1 MSRREL
7 LRRTS
12 EAEARRGMTAVATG
26 RLLASSGYGR
36 TKGLETLLD
45 YARVKSI
52 SVALSLEAD

>member
-1 MSRREL
+1 
-7 LRRTS
+7 
-12 EAEARRGMTAVATG
+12 MTAVATG